1 MWLWWVSVESEV
13 WHTVYI
19 QCTPCGFKCPSGY
32 DKMHIHTLTHILY
45 RRHLCFIWEKHWML
59 KLTTCIFVCTWSPCD
74 FIMKVDAG
82 LCTHTHIH
90 AQSRATGVER
100 VLFVWKDWTPSYFS
114 SHISSPPPPFSLF
127 TPFLSHLLEA
137 AALVLSLFHISK
149 IPVHL

>member
-82 LCTHTHIH
+82 LCTHTHTRTVPSH
-90 AQSRATGVER
+90 RCGESFVCLEGLNSL
-100 VLFVWKDWTPSYFS
+100 LFLLSHFFTS
-114 SHISSPPPPFSLF
+114 SSLFLVHPFSLS
-127 TPFLSHLLEA
+127 PPWSSCSGPLSFPH
-137 AALVLSLFHISK
+137 F
-149 IPVHL
+149 